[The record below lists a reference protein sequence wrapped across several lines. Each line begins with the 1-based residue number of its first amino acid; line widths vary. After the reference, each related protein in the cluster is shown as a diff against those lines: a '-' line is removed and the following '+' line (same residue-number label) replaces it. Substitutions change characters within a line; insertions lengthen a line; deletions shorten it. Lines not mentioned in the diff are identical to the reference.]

1 MIILNLKRPKSL
13 PELAKIPALS
23 KYSGNIRLYY
33 ETNILKIFLRQL
45 PPGYS
50 TTLTIGC
57 VDSVLYSSSSCSR
70 LVALMVR
77 VTPR

>member
-1 MIILNLKRPKSL
+1 MIIRNLKGPKSM
-13 PELAKIPALS
+13 PELAKALRATFT
-23 KYSGNIRLYY
+23 SGKRRLPY
-33 ETNILKIFLRQL
+33 ERNRPEIFLRQL